1 MITENEIL
9 YFITLQDKLMK
20 AFFIAYPDIKD
31 FELLLDF
38 PKIGS
43 VLVNDD
49 KWNFVKHGK
58 GIKFLIEDTHSVRV
72 VDVNSDIKNPK
83 LIDMWRLPQYFP
95 LCNDYE
101 IKKLLDEMVTSG
113 VLQKKSKNKYEL
125 QSH

>member
-9 YFITLQDKLMK
+9 HFISLQDKLMK

-38 PKIGS
+38 PKTGC
-43 VLVNDD
+43 VLVNGD
-49 KWNFVKHGK
+49 KWRFFKHGK
-58 GIKFLIEDTHSVRV
+58 GIKFLIEDAHSVRT

-83 LIDMWRLPQYFP
+83 LIDLWRLPQYFP

-101 IKKLLDEMVTSG
+101 IKGLLDEMVTSG
-113 VLQKKSKNKYEL
+113 ILKKKSGNKYEL
-125 QSH
+125 QSY